1 MIAERQIQVPQGN
14 TRVLEVDGPRPE
26 HPVLLVHGNPSNAGD
41 WKPFL
46 ERLEGRR
53 RAIAPDLLGW
63 GKSDRP
69 AAFPGTM
76 EALAG
81 WLGDAIDALGVERFD
96 LVVHDWGGIALVTA
110 LATAGGRG
118 PGGGHELRAADARLP
133 LALDRA
139 AVAPPRSG
147 RAAERDHVE
156 VRHAPAAASGA
167 REQGRDPGARG
178 PDPRAL
184 RPGHE
189 ARGARAVSGRGPREV
204 RTPRPPA

>member
-1 MIAERQIQVPQGN
+1 MIAERQVQVPQGN

-26 HPVLLVHGNPSNAGD
+26 HPVLMIHGNPSNAGD

-46 ERLEGRR
+46 SRLEGRR

-69 AAFPGTM
+69 TAFPGTM

-110 LATAGGRG
+110 SRRPEAVDRVVVMNSVPLMADMLSAKRG
-118 PGGGHELRAADARLP
+118 WMNGSASPQTISDGPVRLF
-133 LALDRA
+133 R
-139 AVAPPRSG
+139 
-147 RAAERDHVE
+147 
-156 VRHAPAAASGA
+156 PA
-167 REQGRDPGARG
+167 
-178 PDPRAL
+178 
-184 RPGHE
+184 
-189 ARGARAVSGRGPREV
+189 ARGANFSGSASRYSSSTARLVPRS
-204 RTPRPPA
+204 